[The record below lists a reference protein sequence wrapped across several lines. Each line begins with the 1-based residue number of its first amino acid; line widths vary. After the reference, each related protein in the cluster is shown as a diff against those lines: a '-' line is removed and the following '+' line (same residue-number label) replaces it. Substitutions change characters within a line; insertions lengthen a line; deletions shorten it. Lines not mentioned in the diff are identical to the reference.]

1 MLIISV
7 STFVCIAFGVMGIY
21 WLMFRPAS
29 ATARRLQ
36 ELEDPRSPNGAQ
48 SIEPNAAASIA
59 ERLAED
65 LNRLVPPSAAGAKK
79 LQKDLMQAGYR
90 SASATAVYRMVQLLL
105 MFTFPALLLFL
116 WMSILARPL
125 NGALVPVLS
134 ALGAGFILPRFI
146 LNRMIKSR
154 QLRITWGLAD
164 ALDLMVITME
174 AGLGLNAAMLR
185 VCDELKTV
193 RPDISKEFELCNLEI
208 RVGRERSEALRNLAD
223 RTGVEDLNSL
233 VGMLI
238 QADRFGTSIARA
250 VRVYSDSLRTKRRQ
264 RAEQAAQKA
273 AFKLLLPLGALLFPT
288 MFIVILGPALLN
300 ISDMLGG
307 GVGFTGK

>member
-1 MLIISV
+1 MITIILI
-7 STFVCIAFGVMGIY
+7 STFICIAGGVMAVY
-21 WLMFRPAS
+21 WLVFRPVS
-29 ATARRLQ
+29 ATAQRLS
-36 ELEDPRSPNGAQ
+36 ELDEGRVGAVVH
-48 SIEPNAAASIA
+48 SIEPNPMESLAA
-59 ERLAED
+59 RLAEPI
-65 LNRLVPPSAAGAKK
+65 NKLVPPSASDAKK
-79 LQKDLMQAGYR
+79 LQLELMQAGYR
-90 SASATAVYRMVQLLL
+90 SPSAPAIYRVTQLATMLLFPLLVFMIFSVTARSMSEAVL
-105 MFTFPALLLFL
+105 PALFAFGTGFL
-116 WMSILARPL
+116 
-125 NGALVPVLS
+125 
-134 ALGAGFILPRFI
+134 LPRFI
-146 LNRMIKSR
+146 LNRLIASR
-154 QLRITWGLAD
+154 KLRITWGLAD

-185 VCDELKTV
+185 VCEELRPV
-193 RPDISKEFELCNLEI
+193 HPDISKEFELANLEI

-288 MFIVILGPALLN
+288 MFIIILGPALLN

-307 GVGFTGK
+307 GITF

>member
-1 MLIISV
+1 MLLIAI
-7 STFVCIAFGVMGIY
+7 STFICIAFAVMAVY

-29 ATARRLQ
+29 ATATRLR
-36 ELEDPRSPNGAQ
+36 ELDENGAATIIFEDN
-48 SIEPNAAASIA
+48 SVVKLAERIA
-59 ERLAED
+59 EPI
-65 LNRLVPPSAAGAKK
+65 NRLVPPSAANAKK
-79 LQKDLMQAGYR
+79 LQKQLMQAGYR
-90 SASATAVYRMVQLLL
+90 SAHAPAIYRSLQFISMLALPGAIVLVW
-105 MFTFPALLLFL
+105 MF
-116 WMSILARPL
+116 LARPMS
-125 NGALVPVLS
+125 GALIPVLF
-134 ALGAGFILPRFI
+134 AFAAGFLLPRFI
-146 LNRMIKSR
+146 LNRLRSSR

-174 AGLGLNAAMLR
+174 AGLGLNAAMLK
-185 VCDELKTV
+185 VCEELKDV
-193 RPDISKEFELCNLEI
+193 HPDISKEFELANLEI

-288 MFIVILGPALLN
+288 MFIIILGPALLN
-300 ISDMLGG
+300 ISDMLSG
-307 GVGFTGK
+307 GVAHAITIK

>member
-1 MLIISV
+1 MVTLILV
-7 STFVCIAFGVMGIY
+7 STFVCIAGGVMAVY
-21 WLMFRPAS
+21 WLVFRPVS
-29 ATARRLQ
+29 ATAQRLSDLD
-36 ELEDPRSPNGAQ
+36 EGRGGVMAQ
-48 SIEPNAAASIA
+48 SIEANGMETLAA
-59 ERLAED
+59 RLAEPI
-65 LNRLVPPSAAGAKK
+65 NKLVPPSAADAKK
-79 LQKDLMQAGYR
+79 LHLELMQAGYR
-90 SASATAVYRMVQLLL
+90 SPSAPAVYRVAQFGTMLLFPMLILLFWSL
-105 MFTFPALLLFL
+105 MSYSMSEALL
-116 WMSILARPL
+116 
-125 NGALVPVLS
+125 PVLF
-134 ALGAGFILPRFI
+134 AFGAGFLLPRFV
-146 LNRMIKSR
+146 LNRMIASR
-154 QLRITWGLAD
+154 KLRITWGLAD

-185 VCDELKTV
+185 VCEELRPV
-193 RPDISKEFELCNLEI
+193 HPDISKEFELANLEI

-288 MFIVILGPALLN
+288 MFIIILGPALLN

-307 GVGFTGK
+307 GVTF

>member
-1 MLIISV
+1 MLLISV
-7 STFVCIAFGVMGIY
+7 STFICIAFAVMAVY

-29 ATARRLQ
+29 ATAVRLQ
-36 ELEDPRSPNGAQ
+36 ELDENAGGAVLLEDNSVVKLAER
-48 SIEPNAAASIA
+48 IA
-59 ERLAED
+59 EPI
-65 LNRLVPPSAAGAKK
+65 NRLLPPSAAGAKK
-79 LQKDLMQAGYR
+79 LQKKLMQAGFRSPHAPSIYR
-90 SASATAVYRMVQLLL
+90 MLQLVSMVVCPVSILVLWAFLTRPLSSATI
-105 MFTFPALLLFL
+105 PLLF
-116 WMSILARPL
+116 AF
-125 NGALVPVLS
+125 A
-134 ALGAGFILPRFI
+134 AGFLLPKFI
-146 LNRMIKSR
+146 LNRLVASR

-174 AGLGLNAAMLR
+174 AGLGLNAAMLK
-185 VCDELKTV
+185 VCEELKDV
-193 RPDISKEFELCNLEI
+193 HKDISKEFELANLEI
-208 RVGRERSEALRNLAD
+208 RVGRDRSEALRNLAD

-300 ISDMLGG
+300 ISDMLSG
-307 GVGFTGK
+307 GVTHSLGLR

>member
-1 MLIISV
+1 MVTIILV
-7 STFVCIAFGVMGIY
+7 STFVCIAGGVMAVY
-21 WLMFRPAS
+21 WLLFRPVS
-29 ATARRLQ
+29 ATAQRLSDLD
-36 ELEDPRSPNGAQ
+36 EGRGGAVAQ
-48 SIEPNAAASIA
+48 SIEPNPMESLAA
-59 ERLAED
+59 RLAEPI
-65 LNRLVPPSAAGAKK
+65 NKLVPPSAAGAKK
-79 LQKDLMQAGYR
+79 LQRELMQAGYR
-90 SASATAVYRMVQLLL
+90 SSSAPAVYRVTQLTTMALFPLTIVFIWSLL
-105 MFTFPALLLFL
+105 GRSLTDAVLPALF
-116 WMSILARPL
+116 AF
-125 NGALVPVLS
+125 
-134 ALGAGFILPRFI
+134 GAGFLLPRFV
-146 LNRMIKSR
+146 LNRKIATRK
-154 QLRITWGLAD
+154 LRITWGLAD

-185 VCDELKTV
+185 VCEELRPV
-193 RPDISKEFELCNLEI
+193 HPDISKEFELANLEI

-288 MFIVILGPALLN
+288 MFIIILGPALLN

-307 GVGFTGK
+307 GGVGF

>member
-1 MLIISV
+1 MMVTLILV
-7 STFVCIAFGVMGIY
+7 STFVSIAFIVMAVY
-21 WLMFRPAS
+21 WLLFRPVS
-29 ATARRLQ
+29 ATAQRLAQ
-36 ELEDPRSPNGAQ
+36 LDDSRGAAVQ
-48 SIEPNAAASIA
+48 SIEPNTMESLAARMA
-59 ERLAED
+59 EPI
-65 LNRLVPPSAAGAKK
+65 NRLVPPSAADAKK
-79 LQKDLMQAGYR
+79 LQKKLMQAGFRAPSAPAIYR
-90 SASATAVYRMVQLLL
+90 ATQLTL
-105 MFTFPALLLFL
+105 MLVLPGWVFL
-116 WMSILARPL
+116 GYTMTAQPL
-125 NGALVPVLS
+125 SEAFLPC
-134 ALGAGFILPRFI
+134 LGAFAAGFLKPRFI
-146 LNRMIKSR
+146 LNRLVAKR
-154 QLRITWGLAD
+154 KLRITWGLAD

-174 AGLGLNAAMLR
+174 AGLGLNAAMLK

-193 RPDISKEFELCNLEI
+193 HPDICKEFELANLEI
-208 RVGRERSEALRNLAD
+208 RVGRERSEALRNLAE

-288 MFIVILGPALLN
+288 MFIIILGPALLN

-307 GVGFTGK
+307 GLGF